1 MLVLSSCFS
10 AGYHRPVVARAGGR
24 HPLVIGRNPLVL
36 AVSAADECLTAAPDA
51 SAADSC
57 EVLDPEATLRR
68 YLQLRTVLSG
78 EPLPDAAVE
87 SLIRRVEEVSEPGFD
102 EEQIWGEWQ
111 LCWQF
116 NAAAATRSQKA
127 LAPLPQFSNFMT
139 DERGAK
145 VFRNIVQ
152 LTARRV
158 RVVADVAYTP
168 PPQDSERPGRLAS
181 SISGASI
188 QLALG
193 RRWGWK
199 PLRLPLP
206 LRGEGWLEVRLGIR
220 SSASAASA
228 FASASASS
236 SAASASSSAASASA
250 SALTLPCLTPHQVTH
265 LSDQMR
271 ITRGNRGGAYRRFP
285 KPRAGLASVAPPL
298 ALIAPAANPHPRPHL
313 HPHLS
318 RLPSPLAL
326 ALTAGVFV
334 HLRPQMLTREAARD
348 QAGVEA
354 VEAVEA
360 TKVAAEPVVAAPAAA
375 SSVTSWYDRGIRLT
389 PPQPRQP

>member
-1 MLVLSSCFS
+1 MLLLSSCFS
-10 AGYHRPVVARAGGR
+10 AGYHRPVVAPAGGR
-24 HPLVIGRNPLVL
+24 HPLVR
-36 AVSAADECLTAAPDA
+36 AVIAADECLTEAPDA

-127 LAPLPQFSNFMT
+127 AAPLPQFSNFMT
-139 DERGAK
+139 DERGTK

-158 RVVADVAYTP
+158 RVVADVSYTP
-168 PPQDSERPGRLAS
+168 PPQDSVTPGRLAS

-193 RRWGWK
+193 RRWGWR

-206 LRGEGWLEVRLGIR
+206 LSGEGWLEVRLGVR
-220 SSASAASA
+220 SSASASA
-228 FASASASS
+228 
-236 SAASASSSAASASA
+236 
-250 SALTLPCLTPHQVTH
+250 TV
-265 LSDQMR
+265 
-271 ITRGNRGGAYRRFP
+271 
-285 KPRAGLASVAPPL
+285 
-298 ALIAPAANPHPRPHL
+298 
-313 HPHLS
+313 
-318 RLPSPLAL
+318 
-326 ALTAGVFV
+326 
-334 HLRPQMLTREAARD
+334 
-348 QAGVEA
+348 
-354 VEAVEA
+354 
-360 TKVAAEPVVAAPAAA
+360 
-375 SSVTSWYDRGIRLT
+375 
-389 PPQPRQP
+389 